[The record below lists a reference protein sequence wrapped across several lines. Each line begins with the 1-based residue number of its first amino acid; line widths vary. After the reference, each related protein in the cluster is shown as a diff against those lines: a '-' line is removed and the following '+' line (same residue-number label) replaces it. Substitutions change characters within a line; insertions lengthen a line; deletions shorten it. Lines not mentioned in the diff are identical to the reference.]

1 MRARAKS
8 KILHSTPLLVLGIDL
23 VDNSCNPCR
32 VPPSDTH
39 MERQRHLEMPR
50 WVWPSGFPSETL
62 MISQNFSDYLQFY
75 YYYYYSQPQNASNAS
90 KPVKLRIPHL
100 EHGKKKSQVGK
111 QWVGNGK
118 VEWSPPEITQK
129 KVFLAFASQPEGSY
143 MFLYIVPRGL
153 KTVRSDAKPI
163 SVLWNQGQ
171 LYKYLLFLI
180 KPNIATSFI

>member
-1 MRARAKS
+1 MPGPS
-8 KILHSTPLLVLGIDL
+8 QWHSHGEAEIPG
-23 VDNSCNPCR
+23 
-32 VPPSDTH
+32 
-39 MERQRHLEMPR
+39 
-50 WVWPSGFPSETL
+50 
-62 MISQNFSDYLQFY
+62 
-75 YYYYYSQPQNASNAS
+75 NAQMGLAI
-90 KPVKLRIPHL
+90 RIPIRNTDDKPKL
-100 EHGKKKSQVGK
+100 LKLPSVLLLLLLFTTPKCIKCIQTRQAENTTFGAWKKKSQVGK

-129 KVFLAFASQPEGSY
+129 KVFLALASQPEGSY